1 MSRRQRNLD
10 KPNASQYIILNGARF
25 EALSYYRSGAGYG
38 YVNPHEP
45 GTDEHELYLQGWE
58 SAQEI
63 VAEERQQLDR
73 TRAARC

>member
-10 KPNASQYIILNGARF
+10 KPNASQYIILNCARF
-25 EALSYYRSGAGYG
+25 EALSYYRTGTGYG
-38 YVNPHEP
+38 YVNPYES
-45 GTDEHELYLQGWE
+45 GTVQHELYLQGWE

-63 VAEERQQLDR
+63 VAEERQQAWQ